1 MILPLGKKALRVSDK
16 TKLVILLIG
25 THIREVKIKVHEEA
39 WIRMLTEV
47 LQNHEQPR

>member
-25 THIREVKIKVHEEA
+25 THIREVKIKVYKEL

-47 LQNHEQPR
+47 LQNCEQPR

>member
-25 THIREVKIKVHEEA
+25 THIREVKIKVYKEL

-47 LQNHEQPR
+47 LQNYEQPR